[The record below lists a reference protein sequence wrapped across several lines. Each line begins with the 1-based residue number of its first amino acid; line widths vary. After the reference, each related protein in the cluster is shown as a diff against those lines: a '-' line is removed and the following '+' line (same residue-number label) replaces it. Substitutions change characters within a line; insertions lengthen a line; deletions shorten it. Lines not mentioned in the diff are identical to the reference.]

1 MASGMRHVCQ
11 GRLGPSSPS
20 MPLNDSQESAA
31 LTSVPAEFRQ
41 VMGCPVAQAIDCH
54 PMSEISILFSP
65 QNPQG
70 PECGLYLSLDGR
82 S

>member
-1 MASGMRHVCQ
+1 MSVRGGWDPPRHQCH
-11 GRLGPSSPS
+11 SAC
-20 MPLNDSQESAA
+20 SQESAA
-31 LTSVPAEFRQ
+31 LTSVPTEFRQ

-54 PMSEISILFSP
+54 PMSEISILFSS
-65 QNPQG
+65 QNPHG